1 MKEPKTTTSVSERKA
16 QMARFEYKGVSIY
29 KLTPVTK
36 IKDLREQI
44 TEIEERLEAMA
55 RYCDENSLVMTPLH
69 MMNALGLIAETYD
82 TMLRGKARGNTANGA
97 PSDKYDVELSKTKK
111 DEEIALIKERSQL
124 LKHWETACNQ
134 HCLDTVARD
143 NQFGRSI
150 YLSKAVFHNWD
161 TPQATG
167 TVDSSIEIVL
177 GKANRIKLKLE
188 QEAKAKKKEEKGD
201 EAW

>member
-29 KLTPVTK
+29 KLEPVTK

-82 TMLRGKARGNTANGA
+82 TMLRGKARGNTV
-97 PSDKYDVELSKTKK
+97 SIDVEMTKMKK
-111 DEEIALIKERSQL
+111 DEEIALIKQRSEL
-124 LKHWETACNQ
+124 LKHWEAACNQ
-134 HCLDTVARD
+134 HCLDTVAKD

-167 TVDSSIEIVL
+167 TVDNSIEIIL
-177 GKANRIKLKLE
+177 GKANRIKVKME
-188 QEAKAKKKEEKGD
+188 QEAKAKKKEQKGD

>member
-1 MKEPKTTTSVSERKA
+1 MSEPKVTASASERKA
-16 QMARFEYKGVSIY
+16 RMARFEYKGVSIY

-44 TEIEERLEAMA
+44 KEIEERLEAMA
-55 RYCDENSLVMTPLH
+55 NYCDENSLVMTPLH
-69 MMNALGLIAETYD
+69 MRNALNLTEETYNV
-82 TMLRGKARGNTANGA
+82 MLRGKARGKTVSID
-97 PSDKYDVELSKTKK
+97 PEMTKTKT
-111 DEEIALIKERSQL
+111 DEEIALIKQRSEL
-124 LKHWETACNQ
+124 LKHWESSCNQ

-167 TVDSSIEIVL
+167 TADTSIEIVL
-177 GKANRIKLKLE
+177 GKANRIKLKME
-188 QEAKAKKKEEKGD
+188 QAAKDKKKEEKGD

>member
-1 MKEPKTTTSVSERKA
+1 MKEPKITASASERKA
-16 QMARFEYKGVSIY
+16 AMARFEFKGVPIY
-29 KLTPVTK
+29 KLTPVNR

-44 TEIEERLEAMA
+44 VEMEERLEAMA
-55 RYCDENSLVMTPLH
+55 SYCDKNGLVMTPLH
-69 MMNALGLIAETYD
+69 MRNALGLIEETYN
-82 TMLRGKARGNTANGA
+82 TMLRGKARGNTSQGSIANQ
-97 PSDKYDVELSKTKK
+97 YDVELAKTKS
-111 DEEIALIKERSQL
+111 DEEIVLIKQRSEL
-124 LKHWETACNQ
+124 LKRWESACNQ
-134 HCLDTVARD
+134 HCLDTVAKD

-177 GKANRIKLKLE
+177 GKANRIKVKLDK
-188 QEAKAKKKEEKGD
+188 EAKAKKKEQKGD

>member
-1 MKEPKTTTSVSERKA
+1 MKEPKITASASERKA
-16 QMARFEYKGVSIY
+16 AMARFEFKGVPIY
-29 KLTPVTK
+29 KLTPVNR

-44 TEIEERLEAMA
+44 VEIEERLEAMA
-55 RYCDENSLVMTPLH
+55 KYCDENSLVMTPLH
-69 MMNALGLIAETYD
+69 MRNALGLIEETYN
-82 TMLRGKARGNTANGA
+82 TMLRGKTRGATTSIDA
-97 PSDKYDVELSKTKK
+97 EMSKKT
-111 DEEIALIKERSQL
+111 DEELALIKQRSEL
-124 LKHWETACNQ
+124 LKRWESACNQ
-134 HCLDTVARD
+134 HCLDTVAKD

-177 GKANRIKLKLE
+177 GKANRIKVKLDK
-188 QEAKAKKKEEKGD
+188 EAKAKKKEQKGD